1 MRKGLL
7 ALSILLILV
16 FSFLIGMYIYKI
28 ATLEEPQDM
37 EIAKVEKIEDECTL
51 EYEHLEEIE
60 QANAKE
66 EKVSPNAKLTT
77 NIYYDECG
85 HTVKKTSNIENKYIN
100 LNKDELSEEYQDW
113 EIKEFSPENIILYKE
128 EKGICNEHYILKDND
143 GFIAVY
149 SLDSNEK
156 ETLKEI
162 TEIST
167 NFLPNTDI
175 AKLQGGIKVYGRE
188 NLNSVLEDFE

>member
-7 ALSILLILV
+7 ALTIILILV
-16 FSFLIGMYIYKI
+16 FSFLIGMYIYKM
-28 ATLEEPQDM
+28 ATLEEPQNT
-37 EIAKVEKIEDECTL
+37 EIAKVEEIEDECTL

-66 EKVSPNAKLTT
+66 EKISPNAKLIT

-100 LNKDELSEEYQDW
+100 LTKDEFEEEYGNW
-113 EIKEFSPENIILYKE
+113 EIKEFSPEEIILYKE
-128 EKGICNEHYILKDND
+128 EPGICGEHYIVKDND

-162 TEIST
+162 TEIAT

-175 AKLQGGIKVYGRE
+175 AKLKGGIKVYGRE

>member
-7 ALSILLILV
+7 ALTIILILV
-16 FSFLIGMYIYKI
+16 FSFFIGRYIYKM
-28 ATLEEPQDM
+28 ATLEEIPSED
-37 EIAKVEKIEDECTL
+37 IAKVEKIEDECTL

-66 EKVSPNAKLTT
+66 EKVSPNAKLIT

-85 HTVKKTSNIENKYIN
+85 HTVKKTSSIENKYIN
-100 LNKDELSEEYQDW
+100 LTKEELAEEYKEW
-113 EIKEFSPENIILYKE
+113 EIKEFTPEEIILYKE
-128 EKGICNEHYILKDND
+128 ENGICNEHYIVGEKD
-143 GFIAVY
+143 GYVAIY
-149 SLDSNEK
+149 SLDSNEE

>member
-7 ALSILLILV
+7 ALTIILILV
-16 FSFLIGMYIYKI
+16 FSFFIGRYIYKI
-28 ATLEEPQDM
+28 ATLEEIPSED
-37 EIAKVEKIEDECTL
+37 IAKVEKIEDECTL

-66 EKVSPNAKLTT
+66 EKVSPNAKLIT

-85 HTVKKTSNIENKYIN
+85 HTVKKTSSIENKYIN
-100 LNKDELSEEYQDW
+100 LTKEELAEEYKEW
-113 EIKEFSPENIILYKE
+113 EIKEFSPEEITLYKE
-128 EKGICNEHYILKDND
+128 ENGICNEHYIVKDND

-162 TEIST
+162 TEIAT

-175 AKLQGGIKVYGRE
+175 AKLKGGIKVYGRE

>member
-37 EIAKVEKIEDECTL
+37 EIAKAEEIEDECTL

>member
-1 MRKGLL
+1 M
-7 ALSILLILV
+7 
-16 FSFLIGMYIYKI
+16 
-28 ATLEEPQDM
+28 ATLEEIPSED
-37 EIAKVEKIEDECTL
+37 IAKVEKIEDECTL

-66 EKVSPNAKLTT
+66 EKVSPNAKLIT

-85 HTVKKTSNIENKYIN
+85 HTVKKTSSIENKYIN
-100 LNKDELSEEYQDW
+100 LTKEELAEEYKEW
-113 EIKEFSPENIILYKE
+113 EIKEFTPEEIILYKE
-128 EKGICNEHYILKDND
+128 ENGICNEHYIVGEKD
-143 GFIAVY
+143 GYVAIY
-149 SLDSNEK
+149 SLDSNEE